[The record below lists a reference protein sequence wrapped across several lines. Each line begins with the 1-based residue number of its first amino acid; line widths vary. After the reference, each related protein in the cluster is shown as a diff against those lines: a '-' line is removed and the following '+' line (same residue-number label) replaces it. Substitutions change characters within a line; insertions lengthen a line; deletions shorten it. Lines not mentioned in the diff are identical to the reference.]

1 MRKTHYNL
9 LTRVAI
15 LLTVTW
21 IGWSIYDGAMR
32 DRSGGESA
40 YHAGNK
46 YFEDGLYEDAL
57 YSYQKAVSENP
68 QLIHAKKGIALSL
81 MQLERYEEALAVY
94 DQVIIQ
100 EPEVGVVYANRGILH
115 DRMHN
120 YTAAI
125 ADYQKALQLNPE
137 LADGPRWLTRF
148 FRNQVKKP
156 PTILDRMKYLQAEL
170 TKPEEQRV
178 LKMPEEDKKQQ
189 PYKL

>member
-1 MRKTHYNL
+1 MGKVHYNL

-21 IGWSIYDGAMR
+21 IGCSIYDGAMR

-57 YSYQKAVSENP
+57 YSYQKAVSENS

-100 EPEVGVVYANRGILH
+100 EPEVGAVYANRGILH